1 MSSVSKRW
9 NPVCFSR
16 IRPTEDFPVPMNPIS
31 TMDLAEL
38 TGAILSRYAKAPS
51 PKLQHPGKLQTPKLN
66 RGPLF
71 WSLISW
77 SFFGAWMLEFG
88 ILTK

>member
-1 MSSVSKRW
+1 MFSFDETISSVSKRW

-38 TGAILSRYAKAPS
+38 TRQYAVEDRQWKD
-51 PKLQHPGKLQTPKLN
+51 
-66 RGPLF
+66 RF
-71 WSLISW
+71 
-77 SFFGAWMLEFG
+77 
-88 ILTK
+88 